1 MDNPLAKY
9 VKPEWI
15 LGLLLLFFGYFIVT
29 YVATYAGISE
39 GMTGG
44 DAIDGAPQTVA
55 EVYNY

>member
-1 MDNPLAKY
+1 MDNPVAKY

-15 LGLLLLFFGYFIVT
+15 IALLLLFFGYFIVT
-29 YVATYAGISE
+29 YVAKYAGISE

-44 DAIDGAPQTVA
+44 DAINGSPQTVS